1 MATHPERLPN
11 YADAEIE
18 PAKLRDYCLNPEH
31 EEGRH
36 KARVFASALAI
47 GRDDWRYLADRIHA
61 SLGDAPVSRIEPTAW
76 GLRYEVVMM
85 IDGLNGATMP
95 VKTGWFIEAGG
106 GAPRLTSAYVDI
118 P

>member
-11 YADAEIE
+11 HADAVIE
-18 PAKLRDYCLNPEH
+18 PAKLRNYCLNPEH
-31 EEGRH
+31 GEGRH

-47 GRDDWRYLADRIHA
+47 GRDDWRYLAERIHA
-61 SLGDAPVSRIEPTAW
+61 SLGDAPVTRIEPTPW
-76 GLRYEVVMM
+76 GVRYEVVMM

-95 VKTGWFIEAGG
+95 VKTGWFIEAAD
-106 GAPRLTSAYVDI
+106 GAPRLTSEYVDV